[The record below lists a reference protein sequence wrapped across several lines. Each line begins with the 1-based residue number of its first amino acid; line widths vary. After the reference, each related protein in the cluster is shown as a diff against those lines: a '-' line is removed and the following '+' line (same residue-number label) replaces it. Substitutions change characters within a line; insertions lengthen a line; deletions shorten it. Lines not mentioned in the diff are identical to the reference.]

1 MQKGV
6 IFPTQFLIH
15 NCTST
20 ANILIMLNA
29 TKKARENQDSKKDL
43 VQHVLITVLVHYLT
57 RHGSSKIFLSLVFIF
72 HTCRMCCEVY
82 NRLSSRQMWDKSGP
96 TSNGDK
102 PCHAGTLSQAYHCHV
117 KCFEEKCRC
126 RAYQIWQKRCELLD
140 EDRFSAPKDFVN
152 DAEYTYFDMNREFLN
167 LVRQTLKLLMI
178 FTLV

>member
-6 IFPTQFLIH
+6 IFPTLFLIH
-15 NCTST
+15 KCTST

-57 RHGSSKIFLSLVFIF
+57 RHGSSKIFFSLVFIF
-72 HTCRMCCEVY
+72 HTCRMCCEVN

-102 PCHAGTLSQAYHCHV
+102 PCHAGTAIKISLC
-117 KCFEEKCRC
+117 
-126 RAYQIWQKRCELLD
+126 
-140 EDRFSAPKDFVN
+140 
-152 DAEYTYFDMNREFLN
+152 
-167 LVRQTLKLLMI
+167 LKLMTVMWNVSKRSADVERTKYGKNDVSYWTKIGFPLPKTSLTMPSTPTSI
-178 FTLV
+178 WTGNFLTW